1 MSFIISFIKKFTRYL
16 HVGLYNTVSTWFFI
30 YIFNNIFTN
39 QLLGLK
45 YFFAAMLTAS
55 VSFFLYKN
63 FVFIEN
69 NPTDKNIFFH
79 YALKE
84 IILIFLTTFLF
95 SVLVIFFNII
105 GSLIFILIFRIIINF
120 IVLDKFI
127 FK

>member
-1 MSFIISFIKKFTRYL
+1 MSFLISFIKKFTRYL
-16 HVGLYNTVSTWFFI
+16 NVGLFNTVSTWFLI
-30 YIFNNIFTN
+30 YIFNNIFTG

-55 VSFFLYKN
+55 ISFFLYKN
-63 FVFIEN
+63 FVFIKN

-95 SVLVIFFNII
+95 SFLIIFLNM
-105 GSLIFILIFRIIINF
+105 LRIIINF
-120 IVLDKFI
+120 IILNKFI